1 MGLDQPSR
9 LVECKR
15 RAAPTGR
22 SGLKPG
28 RLGFPVVVLRTSDRH
43 RPQSWAGPAMSY
55 SSPPQSPDGVGHDR
69 WRPRTAMPFSSFRIG
84 IAAGEPPAGA
94 CGGTTQPLGW
104 NGWDELDLIRCH
116 SLPFPIPAFL
126 LGLVARDQS
135 LEPVRL
141 ESDAVASLPIFALP
155 VGSSLTRV
163 AQTQIGAGANVGAI
177 EDVQGLVPATIATI
191 DVIDKA
197 PVRRTVATVF

>member
-84 IAAGEPPAGA
+84 IAAGEPPAG
-94 CGGTTQPLGW
+94 
-104 NGWDELDLIRCH
+104 H
-116 SLPFPIPAFL
+116 
-126 LGLVARDQS
+126 
-135 LEPVRL
+135 
-141 ESDAVASLPIFALP
+141 
-155 VGSSLTRV
+155 
-163 AQTQIGAGANVGAI
+163 
-177 EDVQGLVPATIATI
+177 
-191 DVIDKA
+191 
-197 PVRRTVATVF
+197 VRRSRPDFRSDSPSSDGDKWLSERTAPDFARCRQEHRCDVCDDHPKTTAKASPHPACALLTDTSISRLPSGMQLLTCFS